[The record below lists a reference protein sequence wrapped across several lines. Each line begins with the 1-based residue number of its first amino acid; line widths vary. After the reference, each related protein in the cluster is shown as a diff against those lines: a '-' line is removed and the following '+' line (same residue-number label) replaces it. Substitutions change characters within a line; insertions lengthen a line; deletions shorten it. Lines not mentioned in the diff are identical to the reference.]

1 MVDTS
6 TLNQGQLSGG
16 PPAAGDGTLLR
27 EYATHGDADSF
38 AELVDR
44 YGRLVLG
51 VGKRVL
57 GSQADAEDVFQATFM
72 VLARK
77 AGQLN
82 DKSPLGNWLYRV
94 AFRIAMK
101 MRIQNARRRSHERG
115 VAAQVEIARAPM
127 AVDSME
133 DLRPIFDEEL
143 SHLPGGYRALIVLC
157 HLEGKSHQEA
167 ARALGWRAGS
177 VSYRIGRAREMLRDR
192 LARRGVCVSAV
203 LLAAFL
209 TDAAEGSCIPVA
221 LRQRTMEAVRSA
233 NKLAFRP
240 NQPAAHQSV
249 SLPPSSF
256 RAVLPR
262 ALRACRAV
270 PVVGWIAIGLLVVAT
285 ALWITQ
291 PWNSAAWDSY
301 WGSRAGNSEHGRPL
315 ETSAEH

>member
-1 MVDTS
+1 
-6 TLNQGQLSGG
+6 
-16 PPAAGDGTLLR
+16 
-27 EYATHGDADSF
+27 
-38 AELVDR
+38 
-44 YGRLVLG
+44 
-51 VGKRVL
+51 
-57 GSQADAEDVFQATFM
+57 M

-82 DKSPLGNWLYRV
+82 HKSPLGHWLYRV

-101 MRIQNARRRSHERG
+101 MRIQNARRRDHEKA
-115 VAAQVEIARAPM
+115 VAAKAEISRPPRLADS
-127 AVDSME
+127 VD

-209 TDAAEGSCIPVA
+209 TETAEGSCVPVA
-221 LRQRTMEAVRSA
+221 LRQRTIDAVRSA
-233 NKLAFRP
+233 GKLVVQSNR
-240 NQPAAHQSV
+240 PAASKSV
-249 SLPPSSF
+249 SMPASGF
-256 RAVLPR
+256 RTVLPR
-262 ALRACRAV
+262 SLRARRG
-270 PVVGWIAIGLLVVAT
+270 VGLVSWLAIGLIVLST

-291 PWNSAAWDSY
+291 PWNSAAWRTY
-301 WGSRAGNSEHGRPL
+301 FRWHLGQSERGRPL
-315 ETSAEH
+315 ETPAEH